1 MFLGW
6 RSKLLNYE
14 REMSCPP
21 AGRSPRAS
29 ATTSSSKD
37 PKNAQDTKSDE
48 QSVEHNLLGVAARL
62 ELETRPR
69 RRNAGSGGREPRSRN
84 NSTCLDNQ
92 SKSSRRPRTEVLR
105 ADSFTLVSKGSS
117 PRRSS
122 LLPEDSNISAARRS
136 SILPDGV
143 RRDSLLPEAAIKA
156 SFGAS
161 ASRRGS
167 DLTDKP
173 ALISVSRTNSFQA
186 DRPAVVN
193 RRNSVLAAAEGRPRR
208 NSYRRLENAGTSRS
222 RKTSERADLGDEE
235 EEERK
240 KRRLHHSPLRH
251 VKRQSTLR
259 LDIDIIYVPQVS

>member
-1 MFLGW
+1 
-6 RSKLLNYE
+6 
-14 REMSCPP
+14 MSCPP

-37 PKNAQDTKSDE
+37 AKNVKDTKSDE
-48 QSVEHNLLGVAARL
+48 QSVEHSLFRVAARL

-69 RRNAGSGGREPRSRN
+69 QRNADSGSRVSRSRN

-92 SKSSRRPRTEVLR
+92 SKSSRRPRTEVLT
-105 ADSFTLVSKGSS
+105 ADSFTLDSQGRS

-122 LLPEDSNISAARRS
+122 LLPEDSIISARRS
-136 SILPDGV
+136 SILLEGI
-143 RRDSLLPEAAIKA
+143 RRDSLLPEDAIKA

-167 DLTDKP
+167 YFTDT
-173 ALISVSRTNSFQA
+173 ATNSVSRTNSFQA

-193 RRNSVLAAAEGRPRR
+193 RRNSVLVAAEGRARR
-208 NSYRRLENAGTSRS
+208 NSYRRLETAGPSRS
-222 RKTSERADLGDEE
+222 RKTSERVDLGAEE

-259 LDIDIIYVPQVS
+259 LDIVDTIYVPCVS